1 MSVSNEQLQLIERLL
16 NLPGVRIPDV
26 ELVNER
32 EAPIQVETATDHAIC
47 QEWGQKVAEFY
58 SSRSSIAG
66 SICMKPVQIKVQ
78 YDQLLEMAAAF
89 GVRRFGAA
97 LVVICGFYRLSGRAT
112 RVGFSPII
120 AADSRWTTKAALS
133 SRTPKTPS
141 FYVRS

>member
-16 NLPGVRIPDV
+16 NLPGVRVLDV
-26 ELVNER
+26 DLVNER

-78 YDQLLEMAAAF
+78 YDQLLEMATAF

-97 LVVICGFYRLSGRAT
+97 FVVPLDSTDFRYKGPEWASLRSLQRTRGGLPKRL
-112 RVGFSPII
+112 
-120 AADSRWTTKAALS
+120 
-133 SRTPKTPS
+133 
-141 FYVRS
+141 